1 MLTGGIP
8 PGVTLMP
15 NQHKYRLMRPHSTLL
30 DRLPG
35 AYPESVSV
43 ALSRYLYLVS
53 EPPLFSDAEWNLLRD
68 VCNGWYTQS
77 TPASVVLQ
85 ELAFVVED
93 ALQLRALDQ
102 HWE

>member
-1 MLTGGIP
+1 M
-8 PGVTLMP
+8 
-15 NQHKYRLMRPHSTLL
+15 
-30 DRLPG
+30 
-35 AYPESVSV
+35 

-53 EPPLFSDAEWNLLRD
+53 EPPLFPDAEWNLLRD

-93 ALQLRALDQ
+93 VLQLRALDQ
-102 HWE
+102 HWGVDASVLLARLRSFSPLETAATIHALEQWWDTQTG